1 MTGIVLAGGKSERM
15 GVPKATLKWNG
26 GTFLEHAVALLRPF
40 CEDIIIAV
48 QQGQPL
54 PAMANCKIVVDEQP
68 GLGPLGGLVASL
80 AASKDDW
87 HLTLAC
93 DLPLV
98 RSEVLHLLCEN
109 AQGVDAVVPL
119 VGGRLQPLVA
129 AYARACLEPGR
140 EALQTGARALRA
152 LLDRVRVKVLEED
165 ELRKVDP
172 ELVSFTNVNTWEE
185 YQDILSNYIKIRRV

>member
-40 CEDIIIAV
+40 CEDIIIAI
-48 QQGQPL
+48 QQGQSL

-68 GLGPLGGLVASL
+68 GLGPLGGLVSSL
-80 AASKDDW
+80 AVSQGDW
-87 HLTLAC
+87 HLALAC

-98 RSEVLHLLCEN
+98 RKEVLQLLCEN

-140 EALQTGARALRA
+140 EALQTGQRTLRA